1 MLLVGMKSALLLTI
15 SIIICLAAGF
25 LGSIFTQTGAG
36 SWYSNINKPSFNPPG
51 WLFGPVWTFLFIL
64 MGISLFLILKQGFS
78 NPAVKTALL
87 IFAAQFILNILWS
100 ALFFG
105 MHSPLAA
112 FIEIVILWIFI
123 LWTILAF
130 YPISRPASYLLIP
143 YILWVSFAAILNFSI
158 FMLNKA

>member
-1 MLLVGMKSALLLTI
+1 MNKTLLLVI

-25 LGSIFTQTGAG
+25 IGSLFTTTGPD
-36 SWYSNINKPSFNPPG
+36 SWYSSINKPSFNPPG

-78 NPAVKTALL
+78 NPAAKTALL

-105 MHSPLAA
+105 MQSPLAA

-123 LWTILAF
+123 LWTIIAF
-130 YPISRPASYLLIP
+130 YPISRPAAYLLIP

-158 FMLNKA
+158 YMLNKA